1 MAISD
6 DFGSCPMAFIS
17 FIPQEW
23 LYREEFEKYEKE
35 GVLQMHTAFS
45 REQATPAGHVG
56 CCRERTSA
64 KCIERCGLCVCVCPC
79 TWLFVG
85 VNLKGTDQCR

>member
-6 DFGSCPMAFIS
+6 DFGSCPMALIS
-17 FIPQEW
+17 QEW

-45 REQATPAGHVG
+45 REQATPDGQDVAISEQVIHESKGV
-56 CCRERTSA
+56 
-64 KCIERCGLCVCVCPC
+64 VCVCRTVCPY

-85 VNLKGTDQCR
+85 VDFTGPDQCR